1 MATASYLTDKIKL
14 NGAAYNLP
22 RITATGVAGTQPPY
36 VVGNIQQGYGAYTS
50 VNDGTLYPTLSPS
63 ADDNPLWIIYNG
75 SLVHEWATISAQH
88 DGQQHLIC
96 TLENGNYI
104 KASNSN
110 GGKEFTIYYYND
122 QDQLLW
128 SGLRPT
134 RSYTKFCALTVT
146 KNDDN
151 GTLYMQFLICA
162 YNPDNVYDSSFY
174 WSILPAMNASANST
188 FANDAIVPA
197 YTWRSWPSLAGN
209 SGQFATNLPIIK
221 EATVS
226 EIEPF
231 DYKVLTSDDFA
242 SSLSGSIWNT
252 YLNALL
258 GIEYTIAYSGNN
270 RATLTVANHA
280 TDPGIKVFT
289 FKFYLG
295 ATEAPFA
302 TIQEDVIVG
311 GENPALIRWDYYIS
325 FLYDAT
331 EHVAA
336 FYPIE
341 YTPNNSL
348 IKYSHQIFTA
358 LSETTMGN
366 MYTWLTGSSDSPSGS
381 GPYDT
386 GTTDNG
392 GTPSGQ
398 GHQDPMPTV
407 HVPTLSGAAAGLFTI
422 YCPTDAQLADIG
434 DFLWS
439 DDVLDNFKK
448 YFNNFSDNIIALYVL
463 PYKPANLPTKAFTVG
478 TVVSDTIT
486 SVEYLTSRFVSIPM
500 GEITVGTRWDS
511 YLDFEPY
518 TKFSV
523 YLPGIGV
530 QALSADDI
538 ICPAN
543 MDESMP
549 IARGSKLSLEY
560 VLDLMTGNVAAYIKI
575 NGQIRYQFTGKTGYS
590 IPITGANYNSMVQ
603 GYVMATAGLIG
614 TLATGGTAAPFAA
627 SAGAAGIINAMKPDV
642 YRGGNLSGDSSALC
656 LDYPYLIRRRPNKPY
671 LKEQEIYT
679 GFPSYKSGTLSEFS
693 GYTQVLEAHV
703 EGISC
708 TETER
713 AEILQLLKSGVII

>member
-1 MATASYLTDKIKL
+1 MIPVVDQGRTGINITNMSISAIVAAFKAINPNFNLIYTDSGKASGQNYVGKFRPFVVDAEHVIKVCDQNLAGASSYTYFTAI
-14 NGAAYNLP
+14 AASTG
-22 RITATGVAGTQPPY
+22 ITR
-36 VVGNIQQGYGAYTS
+36 VGNNSNTYVYHRGSFKNG
-50 VNDGTLYPTLSPS
+50 NDIGSGNWGWTLS
-63 ADDNPLWIIYNG
+63 
-75 SLVHEWATISAQH
+75 
-88 DGQQHLIC
+88 
-96 TLENGNYI
+96 
-104 KASNSN
+104 
-110 GGKEFTIYYYND
+110 EFTIDNETYYGATGNND
-122 QDQLLW
+122 YQMFIW
-128 SGLRPT
+128 AEG
-134 RSYTKFCALTVT
+134 
-146 KNDDN
+146 DN
-151 GTLYMQFLICA
+151 III
-162 YNPDNVYDSSFY
+162 NNV
-174 WSILPAMNASANST
+174 PQ
-188 FANDAIVPA
+188 IV
-197 YTWRSWPSLAGN
+197 YHWTSWPALAGN
-209 SGQFATNLPIIK
+209 SGQFATNLPILE

-231 DYKVLTSDDFA
+231 DYKVLTADDFA
-242 SSLSGSIWNT
+242 SNLSGSIWNT

-258 GIEYTIAYSGNN
+258 GVEYTIAYSGNN
-270 RATLTVANHA
+270 RATLTITDHA
-280 TDPGIKVFT
+280 TDLGIKVFT

-295 ATEAPFA
+295 TTEAPFA

-311 GENPALIRWDYYIS
+311 GENPALIRWDYYLS
-325 FLYDAT
+325 FLYDGT
-331 EHVAA
+331 EHVAV

-341 YTPNNSL
+341 YTPNNGL
-348 IKYSHQIFTA
+348 IKYSHQSFTPT
-358 LSETTMGN
+358 SDVTMQN
-366 MYTWLTGSSDSPSGS
+366 MYTWLTGSSDSPTGS

-407 HVPTLSGAAAGLFTI
+407 HVPSLSGAAAGLFTI
-422 YCPTDAQLADIG
+422 YCPTDAQLGDIG

-486 SVEYLTSRFVSIPM
+486 NVEYLTSRFVSIPM

-671 LKEQEIYT
+671 MSEQEIYT

>member
-1 MATASYLTDKIKL
+1 MAQWYIPQTYTGASTVNVINVQNGQVFTMALSAIVAAIREKVPTCNLIYMTGSSARYGNGIYAIRPFTVSSDTDIIVCDQ
-14 NGAAYNLP
+14 NIPGYASSQPYYAGIAAS
-22 RITATGVAGTQPPY
+22 TGINRVGTNANTY
-36 VVGNIQQGYGAYTS
+36 YYHNNAFKSGTEIGSGEWGY
-50 VNDGTLYPTLSPS
+50 TLSTSTINGVSYIAQGPDDDYQMFIW
-63 ADDNPLWIIYNG
+63 ADCDEI
-75 SLVHEWATISAQH
+75 TINNVPQV
-88 DGQQHLIC
+88 
-96 TLENGNYI
+96 
-104 KASNSN
+104 
-110 GGKEFTIYYYND
+110 
-122 QDQLLW
+122 
-128 SGLRPT
+128 
-134 RSYTKFCALTVT
+134 SY
-146 KNDDN
+146 
-151 GTLYMQFLICA
+151 
-162 YNPDNVYDSSFY
+162 
-174 WSILPAMNASANST
+174 
-188 FANDAIVPA
+188 
-197 YTWRSWPSLAGN
+197 SWQSWEMLAGN
-209 SGQFATNLPIIK
+209 NGQFRASLTKIK
-221 EATVS
+221 TSVISDAD
-226 EIEPF
+226 PAA
-231 DYKVLTSDDFA
+231 YKVLTGSDFDA
-242 SSLSGSIWNT
+242 IPSDSSIWNT

-258 GIEYTIAYSGNN
+258 GVEYTIAYSGVN
-270 RATLTVANHA
+270 RLTLTLSNHLS
-280 TDPGIKVFT
+280 DPGIKIFT

-295 ATEAPFA
+295 STSAPFA
-302 TIQEDVIVG
+302 TIPEEVIVG
-311 GENPALIRWDYYIS
+311 GENPALIRWNYYLS
-325 FLYDAT
+325 FLYDSS
-331 EHVAA
+331 HNVAA
-336 FYPIE
+336 FYPVE
-341 YTPNNSL
+341 YTPNNDL
-348 IKYSHQIFTA
+348 IKYSHQSFTA
-358 LSETTMGN
+358 LSETTMQN
-366 MYTWLTGSSDSPSGS
+366 MFTWLQGSSGAPSGS

-392 GTPSGQ
+392 GTPAGG
-398 GHQDPMPTV
+398 GHQDPMPTI
-407 HVPTLSGAAAGLFTI
+407 HTPTLSGAAAGLFTI
-422 YCPTDAQLADIG
+422 YCPTDAQLGDIA

-478 TVVSDTIT
+478 TVESETIT
-486 SVEYLTSRFVSIPM
+486 NVEYVTTRFVSIPM

-549 IARGSKLSLEY
+549 IAKGSKLSLEY

-642 YRGGNLSGDSSALC
+642 YRGGNLSGDSSAMC
-656 LDYPYLIRRRPNKPY
+656 LQYPYLIRRRPNKPY
-671 LKEQEIYT
+671 LEEQEIYT

-693 GYTQVLEAHV
+693 GFTQVLDAHI

-708 TETER
+708 TEAER
-713 AEILQLLKSGVII
+713 AEILNLLKGGVIL